1 MNKILKFPEGFLW
14 GSSTSSYQVEGGI
27 ENCDWS
33 KDFPAGIACDH
44 YHRYEEDFDLIKKL
58 NQNAYRFSI
67 EWSRIEPEEGKF
79 DEKEIEHYRQIIL
92 ALRKRGIE
100 PFVGLWHWTNP
111 LWIKDRGGW
120 ESKKVV
126 SYFARYTEKI
136 ISSLKNDV
144 KFWITL
150 NEPEIYAFFSYLG
163 GWKGEKWP
171 PYKKNFLSFF
181 LVINNIIKAHKES
194 YKIIK
199 KIQSTAQV
207 GIATNNTY
215 YEAFNDPISH
225 LVKNIIERLDHFYIL
240 NKIKNYQEFIGLN
253 YYFHNRIKGF
263 KVNQNENKIVSDLG
277 WEIYPE
283 GIYHV
288 LKELKKYKKP
298 IYITENGLA
307 DAQDR
312 LRKDFIKDHLYW
324 GHKAIEEGVDVRG
337 YLHWSLMDNYEWGR
351 MGGFGPRFGLIEID
365 PQTLERKPRPSAYY
379 YAEICK
385 NNSLNI

>member
-33 KDFPAGIACDH
+33 KDFPAGKACDH
-44 YHRYEEDFDLIKKL
+44 YNRYEEDFDLLKKL

-67 EWSRIEPEEGKF
+67 EWSKIEPEEGKF
-79 DEKEIEHYRQIIL
+79 DEKEIEHYRQVIS
-92 ALRKRGIE
+92 ALKKRGIE

-111 LWIKDRGGW
+111 VWIKNKGGW

-126 SYFARYTEKI
+126 SYFAKYTEKI

-144 KFWITL
+144 KFWITI
-150 NEPEIYAFFSYLG
+150 NEPEIYTSSSYVLG
-163 GWKGEKWP
+163 IWP
-171 PYKKNFLSFF
+171 PYKKSIFSFIS
-181 LVINNIIKAHKES
+181 VINNLIKAHQEA

-199 KIQSTAQV
+199 KIQPNAQV

-215 YEAFNDPISH
+215 YEAYGDLISR
-225 LVKNIIERLDHFYIL
+225 LVKNIVEYLDHFYIL
-240 NKIKNYQEFIGLN
+240 NKIRDYQEFIGLN
-253 YYFHNRIKGF
+253 YYLRNRIKLF
-263 KVNQNENKIVSDLG
+263 KFNQNENKLVSDIG

-288 LKELKKYKKP
+288 LKNLKKYQKP

-307 DAQDR
+307 DKEDKF
-312 LRKDFIKDHLYW
+312 RKDFIRDHLFWIY
-324 GHKAIEEGVDVRG
+324 KAIEEGVDVRG
-337 YLHWSLMDNYEWGR
+337 YLHWSLMDNLEWHK
-351 MGGFGPRFGLIEID
+351 GFEPEFGLIGID
-365 PQTLERKPRPSAYY
+365 YKTLERKPRPSAYY

-385 NNSLNI
+385 SNTIEI